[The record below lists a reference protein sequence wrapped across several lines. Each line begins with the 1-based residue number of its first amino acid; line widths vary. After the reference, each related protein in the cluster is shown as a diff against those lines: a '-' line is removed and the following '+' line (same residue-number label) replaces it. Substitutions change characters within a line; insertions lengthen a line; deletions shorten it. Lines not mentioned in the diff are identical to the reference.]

1 MIRLRTTKVVAKA
14 KAKERVKVRVRVQIL
29 NELFNTQKR

>member
-29 NELFNTQKR
+29 NELFNTQKC

>member
-14 KAKERVKVRVRVQIL
+14 KAKERVKVRVGVQIL

>member
-14 KAKERVKVRVRVQIL
+14 KAKDRVKVRVRVQIL

>member
-14 KAKERVKVRVRVQIL
+14 KAKERVKVRVGVKIL